1 MKAAFPI
8 GLKNAS
14 IGPTTCQE
22 NWIFTV
28 LLCLTS
34 SSVHHHHHYS
44 RKNGETKED
53 TLWLK

>member
-1 MKAAFPI
+1 MKTAFPI
-8 GLKNAS
+8 DLKNAS

-34 SSVHHHHHYS
+34 SSVHHHS
-44 RKNGETKED
+44 KKIGETKED

>member
-22 NWIFTV
+22 NWIFYR
-28 LLCLTS
+28 LALPHIEFRS
-34 SSVHHHHHYS
+34 SSFKKKS
-44 RKNGETKED
+44 GN
-53 TLWLK
+53 

>member
-1 MKAAFPI
+1 MKAAFPM

-34 SSVHHHHHYS
+34 NSIQ
-44 RKNGETKED
+44 NQFEGMQETRR
-53 TLWLK
+53 THCG